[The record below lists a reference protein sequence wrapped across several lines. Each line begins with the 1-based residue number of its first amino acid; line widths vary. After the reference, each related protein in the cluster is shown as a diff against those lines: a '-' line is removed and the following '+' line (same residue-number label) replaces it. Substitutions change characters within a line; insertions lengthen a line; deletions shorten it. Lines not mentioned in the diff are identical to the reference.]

1 MSPPVR
7 GSIVVNREPFST
19 PVGMDVGA
27 EAAPL
32 DVAWVDVEA
41 LIIAISNLSYRRE
54 RNPLLVPG
62 DNHSNWNNNDDYDNK
77 SQRAENLEPFV
88 SPFWTRYTL

>member
-7 GSIVVNREPFST
+7 GSIVVNREPLST

-32 DVAWVDVEA
+32 DVAWADIEA
-41 LIIAISNLSYRRE
+41 LIIAISNSSYRRE
-54 RNPLLVPG
+54 RNPLLVPRNNYS
-62 DNHSNWNNNDDYDNK
+62 DWDNNDDYDDD
-77 SQRAENLEPFV
+77 SQRAENAEPFI
-88 SPFWTRYTL
+88 SPFRARYTL